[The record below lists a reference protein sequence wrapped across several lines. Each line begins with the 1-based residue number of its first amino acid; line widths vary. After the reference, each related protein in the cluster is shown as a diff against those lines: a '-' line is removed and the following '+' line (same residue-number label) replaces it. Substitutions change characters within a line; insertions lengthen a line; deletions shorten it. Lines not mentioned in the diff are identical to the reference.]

1 MKLFIFLL
9 TYSVFVLSGGGLLYT
24 SSHFEG
30 VGNIVGTGYVVAVP
44 PLDEFPKVTCK
55 EQCRYFAVTTAH
67 HMGGR
72 DWRICEEDMMPLCHG
87 IKKLKGKLQAI
98 INSSRDIAVYELE
111 YKDGLTAF
119 AELFGDT
126 LLVQSI
132 GKGERTKNDLFSHMF
147 NKSNH
152 YGILASDE
160 GAYAIVP
167 EWTSSIPYSYEASS
181 ELEKSQRI
189 KTLAVSGNLVAP
201 VHIVPG
207 QSGSPLVAP
216 IRATAELNTYEII
229 GHSLSYHRYANQ
241 STFLNKDLIVNTIKK
256 LYMGK
261 TGPSGSLFGD
271 HAKWKFNKSFGTT
284 YRSLDKAEISEI
296 AVSGLDH
303 ADFTVKD
310 QLAGNIRDGD
320 SGDKKQGDGGDKK
333 QGDGG
338 DKKQGDGG
346 DKKQG
351 DGGDK
356 KQGDGGD
363 KKQGDGG
370 DKKQGDG
377 GECSNSGV
385 ESLDED
391 ELKKCIT
398 GLSDTSIL
406 PGILFR
412 GEVIQGF
419 NLTHK
424 GLDIPIYADWES
436 LLLADKLIENGKLTP
451 SKGGPSVAETMQRL
465 SKGKVSCKTKTKCMV
480 TKGKVNC
487 ASLHI
492 SAEGITVYY
501 GKSPGKLYP
510 LLLDGNGVEIGAD
523 QKVFDPLKVKKKDEG
538 IFFLDI
544 TGLFYMDLTNTYM
557 DRDSE
562 TTIDSIIKAYKKGPS
577 IRMSQ
582 IDHDSR
588 KLGYLSDIH
597 FESCVAD

>member
-346 DKKQG
+346 
-351 DGGDK
+351 
-356 KQGDGGD
+356 
-363 KKQGDGG
+363 
-370 DKKQGDG
+370 
-377 GECSNSGV
+377 ECSNSGV